1 MNVRE
6 YFKKKNGEPMD
17 EKYEDLLTVKEVLDI
32 AQECVNEALKQAKNN
47 ESLHLVSHCPLCNS
61 DNLHQYKLHHIHCKD
76 CKENFDKSC
85 D

>member
-17 EKYEDLLTVKEVLDI
+17 EKYEDLLTAKEVLDI

-47 ESLHLVSHCPLCNS
+47 ESLQLVSSSYIC
-61 DNLHQYKLHHIHCKD
+61 D
-76 CKENFDKSC
+76 CKSDPCYTYDWEQCEDCKKKYES
-85 D
+85 

>member
-47 ESLHLVSHCPLCNS
+47 ESLHLVSHCKKCKQPLKGEKVSPVGYNICTFNWDTS
-61 DNLHQYKLHHIHCKD
+61 NCG
-76 CKENFDKSC
+76 
-85 D
+85 

>member
-1 MNVRE
+1 MDVRE

-47 ESLHLVSHCPLCNS
+47 ESLHLVSSSFLCGRNRVYCDEKCS
-61 DNLHQYKLHHIHCKD
+61 TQCEE
-76 CKENFDKSC
+76 CKEEYSNES
-85 D
+85 